1 MKISLILLVFVA
13 YMMICQ
19 DTKEMASGGGVVS
32 GGGGTFAGRAYLNA
46 PSIDSDARL
55 VNMDRGRIAGVFEHT
70 SPESWQPMTS
80 TPEQKSAMI
89 NVGSRGRISG
99 IPSVPS
105 GVPPYVEE
113 IQPFNLVK

>member
-13 YMMICQ
+13 YIIICQ
-19 DTKEMASGGGVVS
+19 DTKEMATASSNGGG
-32 GGGGTFAGRAYLNA
+32 FAGRAYSNA

-89 NVGSRGRISG
+89 NDIT
-99 IPSVPS
+99 
-105 GVPPYVEE
+105 PYIEE
-113 IQPFNLVK
+113 IQPFNIVK

>member
-19 DTKEMASGGGVVS
+19 DTKEMAMASSNGGG
-32 GGGGTFAGRAYLNA
+32 FAGRAYLNA
-46 PSIDSDARL
+46 PSLDHQNRMI
-55 VNMDRGRIAGVFEHT
+55 NMDHGRLAEPFKYT

-89 NVGSRGRISG
+89 NVGSRGRVSG

>member
-19 DTKEMASGGGVVS
+19 DTKEMAMASSNGGG
-32 GGGGTFAGRAYLNA
+32 FAGRAYSYASSHDDQNR
-46 PSIDSDARL
+46 II
-55 VNMDRGRIAGVFEHT
+55 NMDRGRIPSVFEHT
-70 SPESWQPMTS
+70 SPESWQPMQS
-80 TPEQKSAMI
+80 TPDQKSAMI
-89 NVGSRGRISG
+89 NVGSRGRVSG

-105 GVPPYVEE
+105 GVPPYVED

>member
-1 MKISLILLVFVA
+1 MKLSLILLVFVA

-19 DTKEMASGGGVVS
+19 DTKEMAMASSNGGG
-32 GGGGTFAGRAYLNA
+32 FAGRAYSNA
-46 PSIDSDARL
+46 SSHDSDARII
-55 VNMDRGRIAGVFEHT
+55 NMDRGRLAEPFKYT
-70 SPESWQPMTS
+70 SPESWQPMQS

-89 NVGSRGRISG
+89 NVGSRGRVSG

-105 GVPPYVEE
+105 GVQPYVED

>member
-13 YMMICQ
+13 YMIICQ
-19 DTKEMASGGGVVS
+19 DTKEMAMASSNGGG
-32 GGGGTFAGRAYLNA
+32 FAGRAYSHSSSHDNQNR
-46 PSIDSDARL
+46 II
-55 VNMDRGRIAGVFEHT
+55 NMDHGRLPETFKYT

-80 TPEQKSAMI
+80 TPEQKSTMI
-89 NVGSRGRISG
+89 NVGSRGRVSG

-105 GVPPYVEE
+105 GVQPYAED